1 MVSCHRLDMLLARQW
16 HNVLCTSD
24 PKTIEHVLKKWR
36 EFVKPDNVNEILGTF
51 GQNVDTSNG
60 DDWIR
65 HRKLTA
71 PCFNE
76 RASATVWSESMRQSK
91 IMIEQ
96 WLSSSDG
103 KWKSMIKDTSTLAL
117 NVISSVAFENTEVN
131 KPTPGHALS
140 LRDTLVTVM
149 STSISPTM
157 EGILPFLQFPIL
169 QSLLPSDVKDL
180 LQAMHEF
187 RQYMNE
193 IIVTEREAMT
203 SGQTRV
209 SALISTLIEASGQ
222 VKTESRASKA
232 RLSDTEL
239 RGNIFIFL
247 VGGLEST
254 SITLSYAIALL
265 AVHPDIQDWVV
276 EELDEVLSDNVNSE
290 MEYVRVFPRLKRV
303 MAVMEGT
310 ESTNLPAN
318 TQIMLNSWACQTS
331 FTNFPDPITWNPKR
345 WIQPHLSET
354 TKKALPATLAAEEL
368 KHATGG
374 SGFVAWGTGSRICPG
389 MKFSQVEFCS
399 VLSTV
404 LKGTRVETVC
414 GEDEEVN
421 TARQKV
427 MDILKDSC
435 ADPLLLHVRQPEKL
449 ELRIFKR

>member
-1 MVSCHRLDMLLARQW
+1 MIITSILCLVFTHFFVVTPFYQLSRNYLSARKTGLRIIISPITPYTLQWRLLTS
-16 HNVLCTSD
+16 LCGSYLQQYRCD

-187 RQYMNE
+187 RQYMDE

-222 VKTESRASKA
+222 VKTESRASKV

-276 EELDEVLSDNVNSE
+276 EELDGVLSDNVNSE

-303 MAVMEGT
+303 MAVMLNANDAA
-310 ESTNLPAN
+310 STKRYVSTALHHLFLGHLFQLTLSLPF
-318 TQIMLNSWACQTS
+318 Q
-331 FTNFPDPITWNPKR
+331 
-345 WIQPHLSET
+345 
-354 TKKALPATLAAEEL
+354 
-368 KHATGG
+368 
-374 SGFVAWGTGSRICPG
+374 
-389 MKFSQVEFCS
+389 
-399 VLSTV
+399 
-404 LKGTRVETVC
+404 
-414 GEDEEVN
+414 
-421 TARQKV
+421 
-427 MDILKDSC
+427 
-435 ADPLLLHVRQPEKL
+435 
-449 ELRIFKR
+449 

>member
-1 MVSCHRLDMLLARQW
+1 
-16 HNVLCTSD
+16 
-24 PKTIEHVLKKWR
+24 
-36 EFVKPDNVNEILGTF
+36 
-51 GQNVDTSNG
+51 
-60 DDWIR
+60 
-65 HRKLTA
+65 
-71 PCFNE
+71 
-76 RASATVWSESMRQSK
+76 
-91 IMIEQ
+91 MIEQ

-303 MAVMEGT
+303 MAVMYETLRLYGPSPPLPRSPFPANSQPAVPMTHTSTEEGT

-318 TQIMLNSWACQTS
+318 TQIMINSWACQTS

>member
-1 MVSCHRLDMLLARQW
+1 
-16 HNVLCTSD
+16 
-24 PKTIEHVLKKWR
+24 
-36 EFVKPDNVNEILGTF
+36 
-51 GQNVDTSNG
+51 
-60 DDWIR
+60 
-65 HRKLTA
+65 
-71 PCFNE
+71 
-76 RASATVWSESMRQSK
+76 MRQSK

-187 RQYMNE
+187 RQYMDE

-222 VKTESRASKA
+222 VKTESRASKV

-276 EELDEVLSDNVNSE
+276 EELDGVLSDNVNSE

-303 MAVMEGT
+303 MAVMVR
-310 ESTNLPAN
+310 LDLLVALAIP
-318 TQIMLNSWACQTS
+318 
-331 FTNFPDPITWNPKR
+331 NP
-345 WIQPHLSET
+345 P
-354 TKKALPATLAAEEL
+354 
-368 KHATGG
+368 
-374 SGFVAWGTGSRICPG
+374 RI
-389 MKFSQVEFCS
+389 VEC
-399 VLSTV
+399 
-404 LKGTRVETVC
+404 
-414 GEDEEVN
+414 
-421 TARQKV
+421 
-427 MDILKDSC
+427 
-435 ADPLLLHVRQPEKL
+435 
-449 ELRIFKR
+449 